1 MAEFNFNRIRL
12 SIINILRENPTLNR
26 CDIYTLSR
34 SVPSFYTLLCKEV
47 YGVHENYR
55 PNFNRAV
62 QLHRKINA
70 NSNFVDSILELDLN
84 VVEKENENEIDYDF
98 AFVSYST
105 EENKDKIEPNI
116 NEIKVLKEIKIFFK

>member
-12 SIINILRENPTLNR
+12 SIINILRENPTF
-26 CDIYTLSR
+26 SR
-34 SVPSFYTLLCKEV
+34 AVPSLYTLLCKEV
-47 YGVHENYR
+47 YGVSENYG

-70 NSNFVDSILELDLN
+70 NSNFVDRILELDLN
-84 VVEKENENEIDYDF
+84 VVEKKNEKEIDYDF

-116 NEIKVLKEIKIFFK
+116 NEIKSIKINKNFL